1 MTHDESGAPAKKK
14 RRSDALPP
22 PSPASVAAALRVES
36 LTIEWL
42 AGDGSD
48 RCYYRIFSPEL
59 KHSLVLMQL
68 SGSDAQ
74 ALKDDGYDWVK
85 IARVLDAK
93 GIFVPRVVA
102 ALPDHAAL
110 VIEDYG
116 DVMLE
121 GHVFGLAEREDWES
135 VRRVYRECAGI
146 CARFLAIPSD
156 PQAGWCRRSFDA
168 ERFVWELNFFL
179 QKYAGPVAGIDLTES
194 ERATFADEA
203 QALAEELASGSH
215 YFVHRDFHS
224 RNTMV
229 QDDKLA
235 IIDFQDARLGPVSYD
250 LVSLVFDSYVPFT
263 GKTRTQIFQDA
274 LDVYT
279 QRLGAAIRS
288 EVEEQWRPML
298 LQRQLKAIGSFGFLT
313 LDKQRGDYLKYV
325 SPALRTL
332 EEQGVVDA
340 RWPFLS
346 SELIKRM
353 RAHLNATSPER

>member
-1 MTHDESGAPAKKK
+1 
-14 RRSDALPP
+14 LPP
-22 PSPASVAAALRVES
+22 PPPAAVASALGVEA

-48 RCYYRIFSPEL
+48 RCYYRIYSPAL
-59 KHSLVLMQL
+59 ARSLVLMQL

-85 IARVLDAK
+85 IARLLDAK
-93 GIFVPRVVA
+93 GIYVPRVVA
-102 ALPDHAAL
+102 AMPDHAAL
-110 VIEDYG
+110 VIQDYG

-121 GHVFGLAEREDWES
+121 GHIFGLAGRDDWAS
-135 VRRVYRECAGI
+135 VRQVYRQCSDI
-146 CARFLAIPSD
+146 CASFLEIPTD
-156 PQAGWCRRSFDA
+156 PQASWCRRSFDA

-179 QKYAGPVAGIDLTES
+179 QKYAGPVAGIQLTAS
-194 ERATFADEA
+194 EQATFAEEA

-224 RNTMV
+224 RNIMI
-229 QDDKLA
+229 QDGRLA

-263 GKTRTQIFQDA
+263 GKTRNQILDDA
-274 LDVYT
+274 LDLYA
-279 QRLGAAIRS
+279 QRLGASVRR

-346 SELIKRM
+346 SELVKRM
-353 RAHLNATSPER
+353 RAHLAATPSGR